1 MNILKYFNLANVF
14 IYFCFSYPIA
24 KLFYCQKN
32 TYLLTYLLTY
42 LSIVISNT
50 KYKFMLILGIFFLKS
65 EVGVELNLAP
75 SPTAPPPS
83 NTHTHTHTHTL
94 LSPTEET
101 TLKSPVFLQIINVA
115 LHNVSL
121 NNRKSVDI

>member
-83 NTHTHTHTHTL
+83 NTHTHTTITNRRNY
-94 LSPTEET
+94 PQ
-101 TLKSPVFLQIINVA
+101 SPVFLQIINVA

>member
-32 TYLLTYLLTY
+32 TYLLTYL
-42 LSIVISNT
+42 SIVISNI

-83 NTHTHTHTHTL
+83 NTHTHTHYYHQQKKIP
-94 LSPTEET
+94 S
-101 TLKSPVFLQIINVA
+101 KSPVFLQIINVA